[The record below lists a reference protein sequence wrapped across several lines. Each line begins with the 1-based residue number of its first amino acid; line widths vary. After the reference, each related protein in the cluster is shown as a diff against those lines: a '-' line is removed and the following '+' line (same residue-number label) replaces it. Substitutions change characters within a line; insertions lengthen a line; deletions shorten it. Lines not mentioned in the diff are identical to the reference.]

1 MNSQPL
7 FCREVEQDDVD
18 SRLGGGSSGGGEERR
33 KPVTPQKPSLSA
45 SFLEQKRRL
54 RDQAEAVRPHTADSP
69 AQRWAPQGGADA
81 QRWAPQGGD
90 RQEVDEVMIV
100 DPQAK
105 R

>member
-1 MNSQPL
+1 M
-7 FCREVEQDDVD
+7 D
-18 SRLGGGSSGGGEERR
+18 SRLGGGGSGEERR

-54 RDQAEAVRPHTADSP
+54 RDQGEAVRPHTADSP
-69 AQRWAPQGGADA
+69 AQRWAPQGGADS

-100 DPQAK
+100 DPPAK